1 MMHVGLQTRFAIA
14 AAAAL
19 ALVLAMIWG
28 VLAVQRDADR
38 ETSSLALEA
47 LERQGLAGVEQR
59 GRTMTALMA
68 EALVNPVYYVDLDRI
83 GGVARSA
90 LAQPDVRY
98 VYVYDRDGNILHDG
112 SRDISRFG
120 QPMDDALASSLQGRR
135 EPIVQHGADNE
146 IDVAHPL
153 WLGDEPIG
161 GVRIGLSLDSSAAIA
176 DAAISALRAET
187 EQRAGERLRALLLPL
202 VGMLLIMV
210 VGLWL
215 VARGLVAPTRQLAA
229 HARALASGDYGARL
243 DSDRH
248 DEMGELIRTLGQ
260 LGASLSAHDRDIRRL
275 AYVDTLTGLPN
286 RLMLRETLADAT
298 RDPAGRFALLFI
310 DLDDFKR
317 INDTLGHDVGDEALV
332 QLAARLRAA
341 VATEPADPAAAA
353 REDLIARF
361 GGDEFVVIAHGSDP
375 RLRGGAIAE
384 RMLDALRTPIDADG
398 TQVHLNGSIGVTVF
412 PDDGRDPAQL
422 LKNGDVAM
430 YQAKLA
436 GKNCHRYFAD
446 HMLRLAA
453 DRLRLE
459 QDLREAMQQGTIEV
473 HYQPIREVAGGRLVG
488 GEALLRWEH
497 PARGR
502 VPTALFVALAE
513 DFGLIDELGRFALDR
528 ACRDAAGWPV
538 ADGAAP
544 FVSVNLSVRQL
555 RQAGLPAM
563 VAATLVAHGLP
574 ASRLHLELT
583 ESALLDHEPAAIG
596 TLAELRRQG
605 VRIWLDDFGTGF
617 SGLSHLRR
625 VPVDGVKVDRSFVQD
640 LAGERADVTLTAA
653 IVAMATSLGIEAV
666 AEGVETQAQLEV
678 LRGLGC
684 GLAQGWLLGHPVPQ
698 SEFVGCIAAA
708 GPHPAT

>member
-1 MMHVGLQTRFAIA
+1 MRVGLQTRFVLA
-14 AAAAL
+14 AAAAM
-19 ALVLAMIWG
+19 ALVFAMIWG
-28 VLAVQRDADR
+28 VLAVQREADR
-38 ETSSLALEA
+38 ETSALALDA
-47 LERQGLAGVEQR
+47 LERQGMAGVEQR
-59 GRTMTALMA
+59 GRTMAALMA

-90 LAQPDVRY
+90 LAQTDVLY
-98 VYVYDRDGNILHDG
+98 VYVYDRNGRILHDG
-112 SRDISRFG
+112 SRDIGRFG
-120 QPMDDALASSLQGRR
+120 QPMDDALAASVLGLR
-135 EPIVQHGADNE
+135 EPVVQRGGGDE

-161 GVRIGLSLDSSAAIA
+161 GVRIGLSSDSSAAIA
-176 DAAISALRAET
+176 ASAIAALRSET
-187 EQRAGERLRALLLPL
+187 EQRASDRLRALLLPL

-210 VGLWL
+210 VGLSL

-243 DSDRH
+243 DSARQ

-502 VPTALFVALAE
+502 VPTALFVGLAE

>member
-1 MMHVGLQTRFAIA
+1 MHVGLQTRFVIA
-14 AAAAL
+14 TAAAL

-28 VLAVQRDADR
+28 VLAVQREADR
-38 ETSSLALEA
+38 ETSVLALEA
-47 LERQGLAGVEQR
+47 LERQGMAGVEQR
-59 GRTMTALMA
+59 GRTMAALMA
-68 EALVNPVYYVDLDRI
+68 ETLVNPVYYVDLDRI

-90 LAQPDVRY
+90 LAQTDVLY
-98 VYVYDRDGNILHDG
+98 VYVYDRDGRILHDG
-112 SRDISRFG
+112 SRDIGRFG
-120 QPMDDALASSLQGRR
+120 QTMDDAQAASVLGLR
-135 EPIVQHGADNE
+135 EPLVQHGSGDE

-161 GVRIGLSLDSSAAIA
+161 GVRIGLSRDSSAAIA
-176 DAAISALRAET
+176 TAAISALRTET
-187 EQRAGERLRALLLPL
+187 EQRASERLRALLLPL
-202 VGMLLIMV
+202 AGIVLILV

-243 DSDRH
+243 DSDRR

-260 LGASLSAHDRDIRRL
+260 LGTSLAAHDRDIRRL

-286 RLMLRETLADAT
+286 RLMLRETLAETT
-298 RDPAGRFALLFI
+298 REPTGRFALLFI

-341 VATEPADPAAAA
+341 
-353 REDLIARF
+353 
-361 GGDEFVVIAHGSDP
+361 
-375 RLRGGAIAE
+375 
-384 RMLDALRTPIDADG
+384 RTPIDADG

-528 ACRDAAGWPV
+528 ACRDAAHWPV
-538 ADGAAP
+538 VGGAAP

-563 VAATLVAHGLP
+563 VAATLAAHGLAP
-574 ASRLHLELT
+574 SRLHLELT

-666 AEGVETQAQLEV
+666 AEGVETEAQLEV

-684 GLAQGWLLGHPVPQ
+684 GLAQGWLLGYPVPQ
-698 SEFVGCIAAA
+698 SEFVGCIAEGGAR
-708 GPHPAT
+708 PPT